1 MNTKKKLVVSFK
13 NLSPELQEEV
23 KKQYP
28 LGFSEKMM
36 RIDLGPDKFF
46 YAVPFETDDASY
58 LVKINVKID
67 TKVDDEDEK
76 DYFDEDGEIKDAEE
90 IADQLDED
98 DED

>member
-28 LGFSEKMM
+28 YGFSEKMM
-36 RIDLGPDKFF
+36 RIDLGPEKFF
-46 YAVPFETDDASY
+46 YAVPFETEDISY

-67 TKVDDEDEK
+67 TKVDEEDEK
-76 DYFDEDGEIKDAEE
+76 DYYDDEHDLSEAE
-90 IADQLDED
+90 DVVDSGSED
-98 DED
+98 DE

>member
-1 MNTKKKLVVSFK
+1 MSGKKKLVVSFK
-13 NLSPELQEEV
+13 NLSSELQEEV

-46 YAVPFETDDASY
+46 YAVPFETEDTSY

-67 TKVDDEDEK
+67 TKVEDEDEK
-76 DYFDEDGEIKDAEE
+76 DFLDDESELADAEE
-90 IADQLDED
+90 IAEHTELDED
-98 DED
+98 E